1 MLILLIAGAPAY
13 ATSFRQG
20 RDFRGNALRWSTFR
34 GDSLVTAP
42 RVSAG
47 RQSIDSN
54 RQHWADR
61 KETIP

>member
-1 MLILLIAGAPAY
+1 MLILLIAGAPAC
-13 ATSFRQG
+13 ATSFRQE

-34 GDSLVTAP
+34 GNSLVTAP

-47 RQSIDSN
+47 QSIDSN